1 MKKYIVLH
9 ADEDG
14 DMSIH
19 FMTEKEIKKDYLVDC
34 NELPYNIL
42 DHLPNLGYESG
53 VLIIDGEIVVPKVK
67 EKVISWE
74 L

>member
-19 FMTEKEIKKDYLVDC
+19 FMTEKEIQKEYLLEE
-34 NELPYNIL
+34 ELPYNIL
-42 DHLPNLGYESG
+42 DHLPNLGYEPG
-53 VLIIDGEIVVPKVK
+53 VLIIDGEIIVPKAK
-67 EKVISWE
+67 EKVIRWE
-74 L
+74 I